1 MAWARGSV
9 AFQAEKPCSHRA
21 LPPAQHRRHATLDP
35 GPAPLHDAR
44 LPMAEPNSSPAPR
57 PLRIRPLA
65 ERKNLVKKED
75 FAKVLPPVDGFLRWF
90 EALPDIYGSK
100 ALKRVVDRIVDA
112 RQHGRE
118 VGVSLGAHVLKVGLS
133 PLLIDLMR
141 RGLITHV
148 ATNGASAIHDWET
161 AYQGATSED
170 VAQNL
175 PDGSFGFWRETMT
188 ALNGAARRASDR
200 GEGFGSAI
208 GRQILDD
215 DLPYRHLSVFAEA
228 ARLQIPATVHVAF
241 GCDITHMDPDLDGA
255 ALGAATMKDFWIL
268 ADSVG
273 RLDHGVWLNV
283 GSAVIM
289 PEVFLKAVSIARN
302 RGQLG
307 ADFLTCNF
315 DMLQQYRAVT
325 NVVQRPPKEGK
336 SILAM
341 HEIVL
346 PLLHQAL
353 VCTAAARGCLQEP
366 R

>member
-1 MAWARGSV
+1 
-9 AFQAEKPCSHRA
+9 
-21 LPPAQHRRHATLDP
+21 
-35 GPAPLHDAR
+35 
-44 LPMAEPNSSPAPR
+44 
-57 PLRIRPLA
+57 
-65 ERKNLVKKED
+65 
-75 FAKVLPPVDGFLRWF
+75 
-90 EALPDIYGSK
+90 
-100 ALKRVVDRIVDA
+100 
-112 RQHGRE
+112 
-118 VGVSLGAHVLKVGLS
+118 
-133 PLLIDLMR
+133 
-141 RGLITHV
+141 
-148 ATNGASAIHDWET
+148 
-161 AYQGATSED
+161 
-170 VAQNL
+170 
-175 PDGSFGFWRETMT
+175 
-188 ALNGAARRASDR
+188 
-200 GEGFGSAI
+200 
-208 GRQILDD
+208 
-215 DLPYRHLSVFAEA
+215 
-228 ARLQIPATVHVAF
+228 VHVAF

-255 ALGAATMKDFWIL
+255 ALGAATMRDFWIL
-268 ADSVG
+268 ADTIG

-353 VCTAAARGCLQEP
+353 VCTAAARGLLQEP

>member
-1 MAWARGSV
+1 MLDQHAAR
-9 AFQAEKPCSHRA
+9 
-21 LPPAQHRRHATLDP
+21 
-35 GPAPLHDAR
+35 LHDAHATMSD
-44 LPMAEPNSSPAPR
+44 PTPPSGPPR
-57 PLRIRPLA
+57 PLKIRPLA
-65 ERKNLVKKED
+65 ERKNLVQKES
-75 FAKVLPPVDGFLRWF
+75 FAKVLPPVDGFLGWF

-100 ALKRVVDRIVDA
+100 ALKQVVDAIVTA
-112 RQHGRE
+112 RQQGKE

-141 RGLITHV
+141 RGLVTHI

-170 VAQNL
+170 VKANL
-175 PDGSFGFWRETMT
+175 PDGSFGFWQETFD
-188 ALNGAARRASDR
+188 ALNGAATRAQQN
-200 GEGFGSAI
+200 GEGLGFAI
-208 GRQILDD
+208 GQQMLDD
-215 DLPYRHLSVFAEA
+215 QLPYRHLSVFAEA
-228 ARLQIPATVHVAF
+228 ARLCIPASVHVAF
-241 GCDITHMDPDLDGA
+241 GCDITHMDPQLDGA
-255 ALGAATMKDFWIL
+255 ALGAATMRDFWLL
-268 ADSVG
+268 ADTVG
-273 RLDHGVWLNV
+273 RLERGVWLNV

-302 RGQLG
+302 RGQLTD
-307 ADFLTCNF
+307 DFLTCNF

-325 NVVQRPPKEGK
+325 NVVQRPPKEGR

-353 VCTAAARGCLQEP
+353 LCTAEARGCLQEA